1 MSCWQSPPFSV
12 VRTIKTTRRILFL
25 GIEEHQPALVQQYM
39 HGPKQSSMQDS
50 WTGTGSVLRPHH
62 APKGGVWY
70 RLEHPANPSISASC
84 VYTPALDASD
94 LVTQLA
100 SIFKGCC
107 RQTFWYLGA
116 LVTCTVLQM
125 AVKQQKKSAS
135 ISSNAWGQSLSVSR
149 SRGCYACRSSA
160 TQAET
165 LEKLWSLLGLQELE
179 CIK

>member
-1 MSCWQSPPFSV
+1 MNGPHSPLTVSSGHQRQKVLQERNLLCLAGSPPPLLCGENNKDNSAYF
-12 VRTIKTTRRILFL
+12 LFL

-39 HGPKQSSMQDS
+39 HGPQQSSMQDS

-107 RQTFWYLGA
+107 RQTF
-116 LVTCTVLQM
+116 
-125 AVKQQKKSAS
+125 
-135 ISSNAWGQSLSVSR
+135 
-149 SRGCYACRSSA
+149 
-160 TQAET
+160 
-165 LEKLWSLLGLQELE
+165 
-179 CIK
+179 